1 MDMFANVLDE
11 DVIDNLTDDEAD
23 EVLAILDKAGY

>member
-1 MDMFANVLDE
+1 MDLFANVLDE